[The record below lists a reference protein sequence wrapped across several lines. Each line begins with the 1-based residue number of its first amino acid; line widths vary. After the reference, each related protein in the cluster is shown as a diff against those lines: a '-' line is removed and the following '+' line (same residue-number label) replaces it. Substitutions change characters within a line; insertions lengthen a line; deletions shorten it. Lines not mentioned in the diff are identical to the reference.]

1 MIENLKPYPEYKDS
15 GLPWLGKVPAHWEI
29 RRNGG
34 LFQQRNDP
42 GDAELPILEVS
53 LRTGVRVRDFAASK
67 RKQVMTDRSK
77 YKRAGRG
84 DLVYNMMRMWQGAAG
99 IAPESGLVSPAYVVC
114 RAMPGIDSG
123 YFSRL
128 FKTDDYLAEIDA
140 ASRGIVKDRNRLYWD
155 QFKQICSPLPPA
167 SEQAAITRF
176 LAWATNRLD
185 RAIGAKRRIIALL
198 QEQKQAVIHRAVT
211 RGLDPSVPLKDSGIP
226 WLGEIPEHWEV
237 RRLRTVVKT
246 IDQGVSPLA
255 TGFLA
260 EGNSWGVLKSGCVN
274 RGVFR
279 ETEHKQLSQSF
290 KIDSSI
296 VVKPGDVLISRACGS
311 PSLVGSVGRV
321 GKLNYNLILSD
332 KTFRPNFEE
341 GVDADF
347 MVLAMNSTYYRR
359 QVEQAISGAEG
370 MANNLPISS
379 LRDFSLAIPLL
390 DEAKAIAFSI
400 NKRLAVINLAI
411 ASNEQ
416 EITLLREYR
425 TRLMADVVTGKLDV
439 REVAAGL
446 PEEIEPS
453 IQSVVPGYD
462 AAEAEDDPDSD
473 PIDTEED

>member
-1 MIENLKPYPEYKDS
+1 MIEDLKPYPQYKDS
-15 GLPWLGKVPAHWEI
+15 GLPWLGEVPAHWGI

-34 LFQQRNDP
+34 LFQQRNES

-53 LRTGVRVRDFAASK
+53 LRTGVRVRDFAKSK
-67 RKQVMTDRSK
+67 RKQVMTDRLK
-77 YKRAGRG
+77 YKQADQG

-99 IAPESGLVSPAYVVC
+99 LAPVNGLVSPAYVVC
-114 RAMPGIDSG
+114 RALPGIDSG

-128 FKTDDYLAEIDA
+128 FKTDGYLAEIDS

-167 SEQAAITRF
+167 SEQAAIARF
-176 LAWATNRLD
+176 LAWATNHLD

-198 QEQKQAVIHRAVT
+198 QEQKQAMIHRAVT

-260 EGNSWGVLKSGCVN
+260 VGNSWGVLKSGCVN

-321 GKLNYNLILSD
+321 GKLHYNLILSD
-332 KTFRPNFEE
+332 KTFRPNFKES
-341 GVDADF
+341 VDVDF
-347 MVLAMNSTYYRR
+347 MVLAMNSSYYRR

-370 MANNLPISS
+370 MANNLPLSS
-379 LRDFSLAIPLL
+379 LRDFSLAIPPLS
-390 DEAKAIAFSI
+390 EAKAIACSI
-400 NKRLAVINLAI
+400 EKRLAGTNVAI
-411 ASNEQ
+411 ASNEK

-425 TRLMADVVTGKLDV
+425 TRLIADVVTGKLDV

-446 PEEIEPS
+446 PEPHNANDEQLEPEEEE
-453 IQSVVPGYD
+453 PEF
-462 AAEAEDDPDSD
+462 EAED
-473 PIDTEED
+473 IETESMD